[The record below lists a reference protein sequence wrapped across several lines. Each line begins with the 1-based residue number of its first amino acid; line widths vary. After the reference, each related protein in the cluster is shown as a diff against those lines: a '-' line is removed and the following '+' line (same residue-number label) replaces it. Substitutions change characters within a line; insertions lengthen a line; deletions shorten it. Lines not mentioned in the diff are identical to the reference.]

1 MPDLTPDQRREL
13 GQTAE
18 VFEMITE
25 ANPADVSALEA
36 LAEIYVKL
44 GEREKLASVTA
55 RLVRARRN
63 PTAATATATAPSPAP
78 APAAPAVPTAV
89 RTASPASKVPAKP
102 PVKPVAVRSEPR
114 ARLMPLGDLLVAGG
128 LITRDQLAQALR
140 KQKGSTEKLGSILV
154 RMHFI
159 NEDQLAGFLS
169 QQYGVPS
176 ITLSSVN
183 VESSVIQLLP
193 GGIARRYDLL
203 PIQRDGDSLTVAMAD
218 PVNVHAI
225 DHVTFITG
233 LRVLPVV
240 AAQGAIREAIEK
252 YYDSGA
258 GSMAEA
264 MHTISSDLEG
274 VEVVGDDDGP
284 KMDVFELK
292 ESADEAPVVKL
303 VNMVLVDAIQKGASD
318 IHWEPYEKVFRIR
331 FRIDGVLH
339 EMLSPPKRLE
349 AAITSRIKIMSN
361 LDIAERRLPQDGR
374 IKLRYNTREID
385 FRVSVLPT
393 IFGEKAVL
401 RILDKDALQLDL
413 TKLGFDP
420 GALEHF
426 EKVIR
431 QPYGMVLI
439 TGPTGSGK
447 TRSTRPFTRS
457 TRPSTIL

>member
-78 APAAPAVPTAV
+78 APPTPAPTAV

-128 LITRDQLAQALR
+128 PITRDQLAPALR

-193 GGIARRYDLL
+193 GRLARRYGLL
-203 PIQRDGDSLTVAMAD
+203 PIQRDGYSLTVATA
-218 PVNVHAI
+218 H
-225 DHVTFITG
+225 
-233 LRVLPVV
+233 
-240 AAQGAIREAIEK
+240 
-252 YYDSGA
+252 
-258 GSMAEA
+258 
-264 MHTISSDLEG
+264 
-274 VEVVGDDDGP
+274 
-284 KMDVFELK
+284 
-292 ESADEAPVVKL
+292 
-303 VNMVLVDAIQKGASD
+303 
-318 IHWEPYEKVFRIR
+318 
-331 FRIDGVLH
+331 
-339 EMLSPPKRLE
+339 
-349 AAITSRIKIMSN
+349 
-361 LDIAERRLPQDGR
+361 
-374 IKLRYNTREID
+374 
-385 FRVSVLPT
+385 
-393 IFGEKAVL
+393 
-401 RILDKDALQLDL
+401 
-413 TKLGFDP
+413 
-420 GALEHF
+420 
-426 EKVIR
+426 
-431 QPYGMVLI
+431 
-439 TGPTGSGK
+439 
-447 TRSTRPFTRS
+447 
-457 TRPSTIL
+457 